1 MRDLS
6 PSLLFDIIAADRSP
20 RTNEEAKSMSKVK
33 LAVIG
38 GSGVYDMEALTDVEE
53 RQITT
58 PFGDPSDHIVVGTLS
73 GKRIAF
79 LPRHGRGHRLTP
91 TEVPYR
97 ANIWALK
104 SLGVERII
112 SISACGSMK
121 ETYAPRHIVIPD
133 QIYDNTKKRDY
144 SFFGDG
150 LVAHIGIAEPFCPH
164 LRQVLFDAVKRA
176 GGTVHM
182 GGTFIT
188 IEGPRF
194 STRGE
199 SNIYR
204 SWGVDIIGMTAVP
217 EAQLAREA
225 EICYATMAHVTDY
238 DVWHETEEPVSVE
251 ALLATLAAN
260 TELAQNALRG
270 VIAKLAATERDCECG
285 STLAAAL
292 ITQRDLIP
300 AETKEKLAPLVGKY
314 LDSTLSIRE
323 SLKNTKGKGKTGGE

>member
-1 MRDLS
+1 MGEVR
-6 PSLLFDIIAADRSP
+6 
-20 RTNEEAKSMSKVK
+20 

-38 GSGVYDMEALTDVEE
+38 GSGVYDMEALTDVEGLF
-53 RQITT
+53 IST
-58 PFGDPSDHIVVGTLS
+58 PFGDPSDGIVIGTLAEM
-73 GKRIAF
+73 RVAF

-112 SISACGSMK
+112 SISACGSMREK
-121 ETYAPRHIVIPD
+121 YQPRHIVIPD
-133 QIYDNTKKRDY
+133 QIYDNTKHRDY

-150 LVAHIGIAEPFCPH
+150 LVAHIGVGDPYCPH
-164 LRQVLFDAVKRA
+164 LRQVLGQSAEAA

-182 GGTFIT
+182 DGTFIT

-194 STRGE
+194 STRSE
-199 SNIYR
+199 SDIYR

-238 DVWHETEEPVSVE
+238 DVWHEEEQDVSVE
-251 ALLATLAAN
+251 MLLDNLRAN
-260 TELAQNALRG
+260 
-270 VIAKLAATERDCECG
+270 
-285 STLAAAL
+285 AAL
-292 ITQRDLIP
+292 SKRTIAELVQLLPEGRSCHCGEALSTAMITQRDLIP
-300 AETKEKLAPLVGKY
+300 ENKIEQLGPIVARY
-314 LDSTLSIRE
+314 FS
-323 SLKNTKGKGKTGGE
+323 